1 MVEDENIKTTVSPFA
16 IREGEIK
23 KFDGKDAYVSISQII
38 HKINLGHIND
48 IHFAI
53 LDLVNEFEFM
63 TSRQIYF
70 MLLERGVEIKSQDKL
85 NVKLEQMIKSK
96 ILTRY
101 FFTSEEGKGIYR
113 VYCLEKMGKYLLNSK
128 ETECNWQP
136 TDNTKPVAMIKKR
149 LAGNQVIIAYM
160 RKAKNFDTYRVKPQ
174 ITAKMADKTIKT
186 HAEVKITKTT
196 KTTSK
201 SISLLFEVVRRELG
215 WEHNFVDRMRLFK
228 DFYDNFVPFDCGFNI
243 MPQLILVC
251 EDEKHMVETLKQ
263 IIANNLMP
271 EKVKIYFTT
280 DLKQNDTTLGK
291 SFIEFVKDEEN
302 GKFKANNIEIKLL
315 G

>member
-1 MVEDENIKTTVSPFA
+1 MVDDENIKTTVSPFA

-23 KFDGKDAYVSISQII
+23 KFDGKDGYVSISQII

-48 IHFAI
+48 IHFEI

-70 MLLERGVEIKSQDKL
+70 LLLAKGVEIKSQDKL
-85 NVKLEQMIKSK
+85 NVKLEQLIKSK

-128 ETECNWQP
+128 EAECKWQP
-136 TDNTKPVAMIKKR
+136 TDNTKPVSMMKKR
-149 LAGNQVIIAYM
+149 LAGNQVIIAYK
-160 RKAKNFDTYRVKPQ
+160 RKAKNFSSYKVKPQ
-174 ITAKMADKTIKT
+174 ITAKMAGKTFKT
-186 HAEVKITKTT
+186 HAEVKIAKA
-196 KTTSK
+196 SK
-201 SISLLFEVVRRELG
+201 SISLLFEVVRREWG
-215 WEHNFVDRMRLFK
+215 WEEEFVDRMRLFK
-228 DFYDNFVPFDCGFNI
+228 DFYDNFVPFDSGFEI
-243 MPQLILVC
+243 MPQLILTC

-263 IIANNLMP
+263 IVANDLMLD
-271 EKVKIYFTT
+271 KIKIYFTT
-280 DLKQNDTTLGK
+280 DLKQNDTTLDK
-291 SFIEFVKDEEN
+291 SFIEFVKDKET
-302 GKFKANNIEIKLL
+302 GKYKANNVEIKLL

>member
-1 MVEDENIKTTVSPFA
+1 MVDDENIKTTVSPFA

-23 KFDGKDAYVSISQII
+23 KFDGKDGYVSISQII

-48 IHFAI
+48 IHFEI

-70 MLLERGVEIKSQDKL
+70 MLLEKGVDIKSQDKL
-85 NVKLEQMIKSK
+85 NVKLEQLVKAK

-113 VYCLEKMGKYLLNSK
+113 VYCLEKMGKYLLTSK
-128 ETECNWQP
+128 EVECRWQP
-136 TDNTKPVAMIKKR
+136 TDNTKPVAMMKKR

-160 RKAKNFDTYRVKPQ
+160 RKAKNFSSYRVKPQ
-174 ITAKMADKTIKT
+174 ITAKMAGKTIKT
-186 HAEVKITKTT
+186 HAEVKISKAN
-196 KTTSK
+196 K

-215 WEHNFVDRMRLFK
+215 WEEKFVDRMRLFK
-228 DFYDNFVPFDCGFNI
+228 DFYDNFVPFDSGFEI

-263 IIANNLMP
+263 MVSSNL
-271 EKVKIYFTT
+271 EFDKVKIYFTT
-280 DLKQNDTTLGK
+280 DLKQNSTTLDK
-291 SFIEFVKDEEN
+291 SFIEFVKDADT
-302 GKFKANNIEIKLL
+302 GKFKANNVEIKLL